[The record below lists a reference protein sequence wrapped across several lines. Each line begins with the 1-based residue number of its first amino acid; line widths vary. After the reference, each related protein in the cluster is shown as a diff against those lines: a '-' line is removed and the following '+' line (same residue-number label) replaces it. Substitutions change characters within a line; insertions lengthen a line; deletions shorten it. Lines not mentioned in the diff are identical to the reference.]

1 MKKASITCSA
11 TLAALIAWPILA
23 QQPNTSDQDKTRT
36 TPSQATPYEGPTS
49 SDRTSSES
57 RRHSDTFLNHAFMDL
72 DKDGRVSKSEFEQA
86 FVKLDSNSD
95 GYISPDEM
103 RQESPHS
110 SGSSSRGSEDS
121 REKNPSQKKDSTKRP

>member
-1 MKKASITCSA
+1 MKRASITCSG

-49 SDRTSSES
+49 RDRTSSGN

-103 RQESPHS
+103 R
-110 SGSSSRGSEDS
+110 SGSNSRGSEDS
-121 REKNPSQKKDSTKRP
+121 RDKNPSQKKDSTKRP